1 MSFVTTG
8 RKDFEAL
15 DDGVEAIEK
24 PVGYPVEVAAG
35 LKTLQKN
42 IVHEV
47 IEKELGES

>member
-1 MSFVTTG
+1 
-8 RKDFEAL
+8 L
-15 DDGVEAIEK
+15 DDSVKAIEK
-24 PVGYPVEVAAG
+24 PVRHPVEVAAG